1 MFHTFKQVIFF
12 IVMEVNDQS
21 GYAGVKQFYTA
32 QFPYVCCN
40 HHGIHTLDTWIDIH
54 ESGNAATQSG
64 KTVVKQIN
72 TIG

>member
-32 QFPYVCCN
+32 
-40 HHGIHTLDTWIDIH
+40 
-54 ESGNAATQSG
+54 
-64 KTVVKQIN
+64 
-72 TIG
+72 